1 MITAMASSLRLGAG
15 AVASRV
21 PARGRGIP
29 GTRAS
34 TGGGPVYSF
43 SRVPVPDSTP
53 LGVQNKS
60 SPIRVIG
67 GVIYFLGLL
76 YLFFSSIELM
86 STAFRMS
93 GAGLADQLLNT
104 ASDPVAGLLIGFL
117 ATSLLQSSSTTTT
130 IVVGL
135 VASGALSI
143 QLAVPIVMGANIGTT
158 TTNTIVSIGHVTR
171 PAEFE
176 RAFAA
181 STVHDFF
188 NVLAAFTLLPVEIL
202 FHPVERTAIFLQ
214 GVFAGA
220 GGMTLASPLKLVVTP
235 LSDFVSEMIPYTIPL
250 VFLALALLFLALRG
264 MLMLMRGVV
273 LERMGGLFDRVL
285 FRNDAAS
292 FTLGVV
298 ATASVQSSSA
308 TTSLIVPLAGTGV
321 LTLRQIFPYTVGA
334 NIGTTITAILASFST
349 GSTAAVTVA
358 LAHLTFNVFA
368 VAIYYPLKALP
379 IWLARRWGTF
389 AAQSKAST
397 ATVFSVYVALHVIP
411 LAYII
416 WSAKG

>member
-1 MITAMASSLRLGAG
+1 M
-15 AVASRV
+15 
-21 PARGRGIP
+21 PNPIP
-29 GTRAS
+29 SQIQREA
-34 TGGGPVYSF
+34 
-43 SRVPVPDSTP
+43 
-53 LGVQNKS
+53 
-60 SPIRVIG
+60 SPIVVIG
-67 GVIYFLGLL
+67 RVVYFLALL

-86 STAFRMS
+86 STAFKMS

-117 ATSLLQSSSTTTT
+117 ATSMSQSSSTTTT

-135 VASGALSI
+135 VASGALTI
-143 QLAVPIVMGANIGTT
+143 ELAVPIIMGANIGTT
-158 TTNTIVSIGHVTR
+158 TNTIVSMGHVTR

-202 FHPVERTAIFLQ
+202 FHPVEKTAVFLQ
-214 GVFAGA
+214 RVFAGA
-220 GGMTLASPLKLVVTP
+220 GGMSLASPLKLVVGP
-235 LSDFVSEMIPYTIPL
+235 PAEFLSELIPYTIPL
-250 VFLALALLFLALRG
+250 VILALALLFMALRG
-264 MLMLMRGVV
+264 MLTFMRGVV
-273 LERMGGLFDRVL
+273 LQRLEGLFDRVL

-321 LTLRQIFPYTVGA
+321 LTLRQIFPYTIGA

-349 GSTAAVTVA
+349 ASPAAVTIA
-358 LAHLTFNVFA
+358 LAHLTFNMMA
-368 VAIYYPLKALP
+368 VAIFYPLKALP
-379 IWLARRWGTF
+379 IALARRWGAF
-389 AAQSKAST
+389 AARSKVST
-397 ATVFSVYVALHVIP
+397 VTVFSVYIALHVIP

-416 WSAKG
+416 WSAKR

>member
-1 MITAMASSLRLGAG
+1 M
-15 AVASRV
+15 
-21 PARGRGIP
+21 
-29 GTRAS
+29 
-34 TGGGPVYSF
+34 
-43 SRVPVPDSTP
+43 PDSTP
-53 LGVQNKS
+53 LGVRNKS
-60 SPIRVIG
+60 SPIRVIS

-250 VFLALALLFLALRG
+250 VILALALLFLALRG

-379 IWLARRWGTF
+379 IWLARRCRMTTR
-389 AAQSKAST
+389 ST
-397 ATVFSVYVALHVIP
+397 IL
-411 LAYII
+411 
-416 WSAKG
+416 